1 MVTASGL
8 RGIRSVGIIM
18 DDLAAVIL
26 VGGKS
31 SRMGQDKASLPY
43 KGKRLV
49 DVVADAVREAGIENI
64 YVSGEIDGYTSLP
77 DLLLDRGPMG
87 GICSS
92 AVRLHKQYER
102 VLFIP
107 VDMPHI
113 NAELLNL
120 LIAESTA
127 CHFKNHPLPCQLL
140 LERKTMRQLDAAAQ
154 TLARKQKLSV
164 KSFLVDLGSAA
175 ITPPEHLQKALTN
188 TNTAEEWQ
196 EVIS

>member
-1 MVTASGL
+1 MAIATGSKA
-8 RGIRSVGIIM
+8 IHSVGITM

-31 SRMGQDKASLPY
+31 SRMGRDKATLPY

-49 DVVADAVREAGIENI
+49 DAVADVVREAGIASV
-64 YVSGEIDGYTSLP
+64 YVSGAIEGYPSLP
-77 DLLLDRGPMG
+77 DLIAERGPMG

-102 VLFIP
+102 VLFVP
-107 VDMPHI
+107 VDMPHLSP
-113 NAELLNL
+113 ELLRL
-120 LIAESTA
+120 LIAETST
-127 CHFKNHPLPCQLL
+127 CHFENHPLPCQLL

-164 KSFLVDLGSAA
+164 RTFLTDLGAVE

-188 TNTAEEWQ
+188 TNTPEEWQ
-196 EVIS
+196 EIIA